1 MCVCVCVF
9 VCLEGWCS
17 ALGTRTGVE
26 IWREGC
32 VCNPRCALNPLT
44 SRVSVQ
50 VCAGVSVRIFR
61 PAEVERDC
69 LVWRRE
75 TIVVLFICTERK
87 CV

>member
-1 MCVCVCVF
+1 MFLPWHSHRCGDM
-9 VCLEGWCS
+9 EG
-17 ALGTRTGVE
+17 GV
-26 IWREGC
+26 C
-32 VCNPRCALNPLT
+32 VCNPSCALNPLS
-44 SRVSVQ
+44 SRASAQ

-75 TIVVLFICTERK
+75 TIAVLFICTERK